1 MNLVQLVPGLRTRL
15 IHVLALVASLGVT
28 APGQGQLGQAAGF
41 AGLMRQDFIRRDLVT
56 FKEVLA
62 LDDSQRVIVAA
73 LFEDYQDSF
82 AEGLAE
88 MREEFQGLT
97 QKLQTNDLERIM
109 TLIFVPFEKWG
120 PEKEQLRIGFM
131 ENVKILLTEDQLAQW
146 PALERQLL
154 REKTLSKGE
163 FSGEKI
169 NLLNMVRDMHL
180 EEPVL
185 VSIQPLLLQYGMELD
200 RVLRRRNS
208 VISSTQGTLIKA
220 LRQNDGE
227 IGTEVIDR
235 QIKARLAVRN
245 TNDRY
250 TELIAAALP
259 AEIGRE
265 FLRKVRAR
273 SYPRVYR
280 KTSVERILKAAI
292 EIPELEADVRR
303 EVRDLYAVY
312 VGELDRFNEDVRRS
326 LREAEPVI
334 KRERAAQFRVRGSGQ
349 RPKRT
354 PDPTRA
360 AFKERR
366 EMGARYVKQLEGIL
380 TPEQFAALPGAHQFI
395 KTATAQKREPKERL
409 NDAEMREKMRAKA
422 GKSSGMRSLGGR
434 SRDDGN

>member
-41 AGLMRQDFIRRDLVT
+41 AGLMRQDFIRRDLVI

-82 AEGLAE
+82 AAGLAE

-303 EVRDLYAVY
+303 DVRDLYAVY
-312 VGELDRFNEDVRRS
+312 VGELDRFNENVRRS

-366 EMGARYVKQLEGIL
+366 EMGAGYVKQLEGIL

-395 KTATAQKREPKERL
+395 KTATAQKREPKEPL